1 MKRIFTLFLALLT
14 VFAVT
19 KAADVVFNVVVPT
32 PTYECWLVG
41 NLNGWNNNQHKMN
54 KVDDTHY
61 TLTLDEATFADGHTA
76 STIRYKYLSGGGDWA
91 YVEKDA
97 AGAEITD
104 RWYTVSDTVQTWAMV
119 FNPNVEAI
127 VADIVVEAYVAKNI
141 TELYV
146 TGSFNGWLSPGSEGT
161 QMEWIEADS
170 DAEGNFFRD
179 TIHTE
184 DANKLIYKFAAGPA
198 WVYEQSA
205 GDLKL
210 SDPNTKSVYHE
221 NMEFKRIYP
230 GAANLKTVTITTTAP
245 AGTQHLYMMGSHLG
259 WDGKS
264 WAGTR
269 IADGKFVFEIPNMDL
284 MEYKYYYARDWGT
297 EEKTAAGED
306 VSNRKMDAQ
315 LALTQNDVV
324 EAWSENWSNPVSPN
338 LSANF
343 DDGFGTATV
352 VGTPTNGAGKI
363 GNGYVGADASYLKY
377 DISSFVGSSMTVAFM
392 YKVNAT
398 PDRSG
403 IIGIGNPDSI
413 VGGTLWNNHF
423 VQGMHLFR
431 ENSAGLQRIKS
442 AVGFG
447 TDAAWNDGVDI
458 AADAD
463 WAHVVIAV
471 GNGESKIYVNGQL
484 ASNGNVATVG
494 ASAMNTAMDITNCTT
509 LELGISTNF
518 ESQGWNHHADLSSFD
533 NLEVYNTSLTDFQVQ
548 GVMWRA
554 TELKNVSLNS
564 IKAFY
569 SNGALNISNFEG
581 NVAIFDVTGKLI
593 ANKVIE
599 NGSANI
605 SLSQGAYIL
614 KTDAA
619 NFKLMVK

>member
-1 MKRIFTLFLALLT
+1 MKRIFTLFLALAT

-19 KAADVVFNVVVPT
+19 KAAEVTFSVVVPT
-32 PTYECWLVG
+32 PTYECWVVG
-41 NLNGWNNNQHKMN
+41 NFNGWNNNQHKMN

-61 TLTLDEATFADGHTA
+61 TLTLDEATFADGHTS

-91 YVEKDA
+91 YLEKDA

-104 RWYTVSDTVQTWAMV
+104 RWFAAQDTVQTWAMT
-119 FNPNVEAI
+119 FNPNVAAI

-146 TGSFNGWLSPGSEGT
+146 TGSFNGWKSPGSEGT
-161 QMEWIEADS
+161 KMEWIEADS

-198 WVYEQSA
+198 WVYEQTA

-210 SDPNTKSVYHE
+210 SDPNAKSVYHE

-230 GAANLKTVTITTTAP
+230 GAANLKTVTITATAP

-259 WDGKS
+259 WDGAS

-269 IADGKFVFEIPNMDL
+269 VADGKFVFEIPGMDL

-297 EEKTAAGED
+297 EEKTAAGEG

-315 LALTQNDVV
+315 IAVTQDDAV
-324 EAWSENWSNPVSPN
+324 EAWPASFSNPVSPQ
-338 LSANF
+338 LSVSF
-343 DDGFGTATV
+343 DTDFGGATV
-352 VGTPTNGAGKI
+352 VGTPTTAAGKV
-363 GNGYVGADASYLKY
+363 GNAYVGADASYLKY
-377 DISSFVGSSMTVAFM
+377 DISSFIGSAMSVSFM

-413 VGGTLWNNHF
+413 VGGTYWNNHF
-423 VQGMHLFR
+423 VQGLHLFR
-431 ENSAGLQRIKS
+431 ENSGGLQRIKS

-484 ASNGNVATVG
+484 ASNGNVAKVG
-494 ASAMNTAMDITNCTT
+494 ASAMNKAMDITNCST
-509 LELGISTNF
+509 LEVGISTNF
-518 ESQGWNHHADLSSFD
+518 ESQGWNHHADLSMID
-533 NLEVYNTSLTDFQVQ
+533 NLEVFNVALTDFQVQ
-548 GVMWRA
+548 GVMWKA
-554 TELKNVSLNS
+554 TELKNVSANNA
-564 IKAFY
+564 KAFY
-569 SNGALNISNFEG
+569 ANGALNIPNYNG
-581 NVAIFDVTGKLI
+581 NVAIFDVAGKMI
-593 ANKVIE
+593 TNNVVE
-599 NGSANI
+599 NGTINI
-605 SLSQGAYIL
+605 SLGQGAYIL
-614 KTDAA
+614 KTNTG

>member
-1 MKRIFTLFLALLT
+1 MKRIFTLFLALVT
-14 VFAVT
+14 VFTFT

-41 NLNGWNNNQHKMN
+41 NLNGWNNNQHKMT

-97 AGAEITD
+97 EGAEITD
-104 RWYTVSDTVQTWAMV
+104 RWYSESDTVQTWAMV
-119 FNPNVEAI
+119 FNPNVEPI

-141 TELYV
+141 TELYI
-146 TGSFNGWLSPGSEGT
+146 TGSFNEWLSPGSEGT

-198 WVYEQSA
+198 WVYEQVA

-210 SDPNTKSVYHE
+210 SDPNVTTVWHE

-230 GAANLKTVTITTTAP
+230 GAANLKTMTINVTAP

-269 IADGKFVFEIPNMDL
+269 VADGKFVFEVPNIDL

-297 EEKTAAGED
+297 EEKTAAGEG
-306 VSNRKMDAQ
+306 VTNRAADAQ
-315 LALTQNDVV
+315 IATTKDDVV
-324 EAWSENWSNPVSPN
+324 EAWNANFSAKIAPK

-343 DDGFGTATV
+343 DDGFGAATV
-352 VGTPTNGAGKI
+352 VGTPTTAAGRM
-363 GNGYVGADASYLKY
+363 GNAMVGADASYVKY
-377 DISSFVGSSMTVAFM
+377 DISGFVGSSMTVAFL
-392 YKVNAT
+392 YKVNAV

-403 IIGIGNPDSI
+403 ILGIGNPDSI
-413 VGGTLWNNHF
+413 AGGTLWNNHF

-431 ENSAGLQRIKS
+431 ESSAGLQRIKS

-463 WAHVVIAV
+463 WVHVAVAV

-484 ASNGNVATVG
+484 ASNGNVAAVG
-494 ASAMNTAMDITNCTT
+494 ASAMNTAMDITNCST

-518 ESQGWNHHADLSSFD
+518 ESQGWNHHADLSMFD
-533 NLEVYNTSLTDFQVQ
+533 NLEVYDASLTDLQIQ
-548 GVMWRA
+548 SVMWAA
-554 TELKNVSLNS
+554 TDVKSVSVNNLN
-564 IKAFY
+564 AY
-569 SNGALNISNFEG
+569 YVNGALNIPNYNGS
-581 NVAIFDVTGKLI
+581 VAIYDVTGKLI
-593 ANKVIE
+593 ANKEVE
-599 NGSANI
+599 NGIMNI
-605 SLSQGAYIL
+605 SLGQGAYIL
-614 KTDAA
+614 KTNSA
-619 NFKLMVK
+619 NFKMMVK